1 MPAPLS
7 VMFKRKFLADW
18 DVAESVSVIVTSA
31 SDAKFTVAEP
41 VITSPKTAS
50 PRLTL
55 VAVPHVPEFAPV
67 SSNSILSADHVLAI
81 FNS

>member
-1 MPAPLS
+1 
-7 VMFKRKFLADW
+7 MFKRKFLADW
-18 DVAESVSVIVTSA
+18 VVAESVNVSVTSA
-31 SDAKFTVAEP
+31 AEGKSTVAEP
-41 VITSPKTAS
+41 AMTSPKTAS

>member
-1 MPAPLS
+1 
-7 VMFKRKFLADW
+7 MFKRRFLAAW
-18 DVAESVSVIVTSA
+18 VVATSVNVIVTSA
-31 SDAKFTVAEP
+31 SDGKSTVAEP
-41 VITSPKTAS
+41 VIASPKSAS

-67 SSNSILSADHVLAI
+67 SSNSILSADHVDAI